1 MSRHS
6 KVFAWLCAHAV
17 ACFILLTVSFLVFGK
32 LSYDLIHLFTAN
44 AEYLADNG
52 WVGLIEGGFQQLLE
66 LILSA
71 FGAMAAYMMFKLCE
85 HAMTECLRYKKSES

>member
-6 KVFAWLCAHAV
+6 KLFAWLCAHPV

-32 LSYDLIHLFTAN
+32 LSYDLIHLFSAN
-44 AEYLADNG
+44 AEYLTDNG
-52 WVGLIEGGFQQLLE
+52 WVGLIEGGLEQLLE

-71 FGAMAAYMMFKLCE
+71 FAAMAAYMIFKLCE
-85 HAMTECLRYKKSES
+85 HAMTERLRHTKSEN